1 MGSNTVATIDGDSKF
16 NAIFSK
22 YLNSSDSD
30 IGKFIESIPSK
41 FQDAVK
47 ALDDQPPSG
56 NDEVVRS
63 NRSAL
68 KAVVTKFHNKAGT
81 LNEEIKNQ
89 IDSLDKER
97 LKIIVGIHQPNLF
110 AFSGVFKK
118 IVLLQELAN
127 HVKKTDSAVIPLF
140 LIVDHDFMDD
150 KWMHIAKL
158 PNVRSSSGVLDLRFP
173 INESTRWKI
182 TSKTEPPT
190 RSLIRDWED
199 QIYNWIKN
207 SKNLSRNEI
216 KSLYSKYKEFWS
228 AIEESISIADSYA
241 EFNSIIMSK
250 IANSIW
256 GYNILFVNLSDMSIV
271 FKRGY
276 NYLLSENETY
286 LQSLD
291 KSESFFRARG
301 IYTGVSA
308 NLNKHSALWLHCI
321 CGSKASSKIRYD
333 DNNGA
338 TLIGKCISCKKN
350 LSLFIGKKDNAS
362 IQEEKLNMVSPRAIP
377 ILLLLSRELSIAGYI
392 SGTGG
397 SVGYTLVGKKVF
409 DDLKVK
415 LPTMVLWA
423 GNDVYTGFA
432 QKEASNYLENNNVT
446 NIPNFVIEIDKKYND
461 LRSKIDPLIS
471 KRNMIYNDKEQL
483 ETLLGELFTYKEEQR
498 KIKELQR
505 NVQKS
510 RNALKLKPCIID
522 YAVNFGI
529 KKIESE
535 WSNQLVSNN
544 DLTKPVVIN

>member
-30 IGKFIESIPSK
+30 ISKFVESIPSK
-41 FQDAVK
+41 FEDAVT
-47 ALDDQPPSG
+47 ALNREPATID
-56 NDEVVRS
+56 NEFVRS
-63 NRSAL
+63 NRINL
-68 KAVVTKFHNKAGT
+68 KTVVTRFHNKAGT
-81 LNEEIKNQ
+81 LDDKIKKQ
-89 IDSLDKER
+89 IDALEDEK

-118 IVLLQELAN
+118 IILLQELAN
-127 HVKKTDSAVIPLF
+127 HIKKTDSTVIPLF

-158 PNVRSSSGVLDLRFP
+158 PSVRSSSGVLDLRYP

-182 TSKTEPPT
+182 SSKTEPPT

-207 SKNLSRNEI
+207 SKYLSKHEI
-216 KSLYSKYKEFWS
+216 KSLYSRYKEFWN
-228 AIEESISIADSYA
+228 IVEESISIADSYSQ
-241 EFNSIIMSK
+241 FNSIIMSR

-256 GYNILFVNLSDMSIV
+256 GYNILFVNLSDMSTV

-276 NYLLSENETY
+276 NYLLSENDTY
-286 LQSLD
+286 LESLD
-291 KSESFFRARG
+291 KSETFFRARG

-308 NLNKHSALWLHCI
+308 NLNKHSPLWLHCN

-333 DNNGA
+333 DNGGA

-362 IQEEKLNMVSPRAIP
+362 IQEDKLETVSPRAIP

-397 SVGYTLVGKKVF
+397 SIGYTLVGKKVF

-423 GNDVYTGFA
+423 GNDIYTGFA
-432 QKEASNYLENNNVT
+432 QKEASNYLNDNNIT
-446 NIPNFVIEIDKKYND
+446 NIPNFVLEIDKKYND
-461 LRSKIDPLIS
+461 LRNKIEPLIS
-471 KRNMIYNDKEQL
+471 SRNSVHNNQEQL
-483 ETLLGELFTYKEEQR
+483 AKLLMELFTHKQDQR

-510 RNALKLKPCIID
+510 RNAIKLKPCIID

-529 KKIESE
+529 KQIEHE
-535 WSNQLVSNN
+535 WSNKLVDNN

>member
-30 IGKFIESIPSK
+30 ISKFVESIPSK
-41 FQDAVK
+41 FEDAVT
-47 ALDDQPPSG
+47 ALNREPATID
-56 NDEVVRS
+56 NEFVRS
-63 NRSAL
+63 NRINL
-68 KAVVTKFHNKAGT
+68 KTVVTRFHNIAGT
-81 LNEEIKNQ
+81 LDDKIKKQ
-89 IDSLDKER
+89 IDALEDEK

-118 IVLLQELAN
+118 IILLQELAN
-127 HVKKTDSAVIPLF
+127 HIKKTDSTVIPLF

-158 PNVRSSSGVLDLRFP
+158 PSVRSSSGVLDLRYP

-182 TSKTEPPT
+182 SSKTEPPT

-207 SKNLSRNEI
+207 SKYLSKQEI
-216 KSLYSKYKEFWS
+216 KSLYSRYKEFWN
-228 AIEESISIADSYA
+228 IVEESISIADSYSQ
-241 EFNSIIMSK
+241 FNSIIMSR

-256 GYNILFVNLSDMSIV
+256 GYNILFVNLSDMSTV

-276 NYLLSENETY
+276 NYLLSENDTY
-286 LQSLD
+286 LESLD
-291 KSESFFRARG
+291 KSETFFRARG

-308 NLNKHSALWLHCI
+308 NLNKHSPLWLHCN

-333 DNNGA
+333 DNGGA

-362 IQEEKLNMVSPRAIP
+362 IQEDKLETVSPRAIP

-397 SVGYTLVGKKVF
+397 SIGYTLVGKKVF

-423 GNDVYTGFA
+423 GNDIYTGFA
-432 QKEASNYLENNNVT
+432 QKEASNYLNDNNIT
-446 NIPNFVIEIDKKYND
+446 NIPNFVLEIDKKYND
-461 LRSKIDPLIS
+461 LRNKIEPLIS
-471 KRNMIYNDKEQL
+471 SRNGVHNNQEQL
-483 ETLLGELFTYKEEQR
+483 AKLLMELFTHKQDQR

-510 RNALKLKPCIID
+510 RNAIKLKPCIID

-529 KKIESE
+529 KQIEHE
-535 WSNQLVSNN
+535 WSNKLVDNN

>member
-1 MGSNTVATIDGDSKF
+1 LGSNTVATIDGDSKF

-30 IGKFIESIPSK
+30 ISKFVESIPSK
-41 FQDAVK
+41 FDDAVT
-47 ALDDQPPSG
+47 ALNHEPAPIE
-56 NDEVVRS
+56 NEFVRS
-63 NRSAL
+63 NRINL
-68 KAVVTKFHNKAGT
+68 KTVVTRFHNKAGT
-81 LNEEIKNQ
+81 LDDKIKNQ
-89 IDSLDKER
+89 IEGLEDQK

-127 HVKKTDSAVIPLF
+127 HIKKTDSTVIPLF

-158 PNVRSSSGVLDLRFP
+158 PSVRSSSGVLDLRYP

-182 TSKTEPPT
+182 SSKTEPPT
-190 RSLIRDWED
+190 RSLIKDWED

-207 SKNLSRNEI
+207 SKNLSKHEI
-216 KSLYSKYKEFWS
+216 KSLYSRYKEFWN
-228 AIEESISIADSYA
+228 IVEESISIADSYSQ
-241 EFNSIIMSK
+241 FNSIIMSK
-250 IANSIW
+250 IANSLW
-256 GYNILFVNLSDMSIV
+256 GYNILFVNLSDMSTV

-276 NYLLSENETY
+276 NYLLSENDTY
-286 LQSLD
+286 LESLD
-291 KSESFFRARG
+291 KSETFFRARG

-308 NLNKHSALWLHCI
+308 NLNKHSPLWLHCN

-333 DNNGA
+333 DNGGA

-362 IQEEKLNMVSPRAIP
+362 IQEEKLDIVSPRAIP

-397 SVGYTLVGKKVF
+397 SIGYTLVGKKVF

-423 GNDVYTGFA
+423 GNDIYTGFA
-432 QKEASNYLENNNVT
+432 QKEASKYLSDNNIT
-446 NIPNFVIEIDKKYND
+446 NIPNFVLEIDKKYND
-461 LRSKIDPLIS
+461 LRNKIEPLIS
-471 KRNMIYNDKEQL
+471 KRNMIHNDEGQL
-483 ETLLGELFTYKEEQR
+483 EKLLGDLFTHKQEQR

-510 RNALKLKPCIID
+510 RNAIKLKPCIID
-522 YAVNFGI
+522 YAVNLGI
-529 KKIESE
+529 KQVEYE
-535 WSNQLVSNN
+535 WSNKLVDNN